1 MKRIFIL
8 PAISLFAAF
17 LLTSC
22 HHDGPDVPPDT
33 NDTQSEKYANITYQ
47 INVYSF
53 ADSNGDGWGDF
64 KGITQHLDYLESLGA
79 TSLWLSPIHPA
90 MSYHGYDVT
99 DYNAVNP
106 RFGTES
112 DLLDLID
119 KAKAK
124 GIVIYLDYVLNHA
137 GKDHPYF
144 RDACKNPDSP
154 WRDAFIFSSNPA
166 ADIKAGKI
174 DMIPASDGYDSSQW
188 YPTPEN
194 SGSLGYNGL
203 LHFKLDV
210 SSASAPKLTI
220 TTTTEAAQSANPDTS
235 VKWFIYENNAIRM
248 YKTGTNIYEIT
259 LNINN
264 NWGVLVKD
272 DPTQWDDHK
281 WGAKDGDQ
289 TVEFG
294 KAKTLVKGGDARD
307 ITFGQV
313 EYYHSHMWT
322 DWFADWNYGKASTSE
337 ESAAF
342 KHLAAS
348 ADKWIRMGIGG
359 LRLDAVKHIYHNE
372 SNSDNPTFL
381 AKWYDR
387 CNTAYKANGG
397 QGDFYMVGEVFSEA
411 GAAAPYYKG
420 LPSVFGF
427 SYWWTL
433 KDRIT
438 NGKGYDFASTV
449 MYFQDL
455 YKRYRTDYID
465 AIKLSNHDED
475 RAGEDFGRSKA
486 KMKLAGAVLL
496 TSPGKPFIYQ
506 GEELG
511 YYGKKQNGDEYV
523 RTPIKWTKSGS
534 VPTAGLNGKVD
545 SSMLTESI
553 SVEAQTEDSNSVLSV
568 YRKFAQARNNCKA
581 LAVGKIADV
590 SSGKNPIAL
599 WTMAAE
605 GESVLVAHNFG
616 GSEVTFSPG
625 SMFKL
630 DNVLVSNGTFT
641 VSGTEVTLGPWSSVV
656 FKQ

>member
-1 MKRIFIL
+1 MKRLGFFL
-8 PAISLFAAF
+8 ALAAF
-17 LLTSC
+17 LLPAC
-22 HHDGPDVPPDT
+22 HTDGPDVPPVIDDT
-33 NDTQSEKYANITYQ
+33 PSEKYANITYQ

-53 ADSNGDGWGDF
+53 ADSDGDGWGDLR
-64 KGITQHLDYLESLGA
+64 GITQHLDYLESLGA

-99 DYNAVNP
+99 DYNAVNR

-112 DLLDLID
+112 DLKDLID
-119 KAKAK
+119 KAKEK

-144 RDACKNPDSP
+144 REACKNPDSP

-166 ADIKAGKI
+166 ADIRAGKI
-174 DMIPASDGYDSSQW
+174 DMIPSSDSYDASQW

-194 SGSLGYNGL
+194 SGNLGYNGL
-203 LHFKLDV
+203 LHFKLDA

-220 TTTTEAAQSANPDTS
+220 TTTSEAAQSANPDTS
-235 VKWFIYENNAIRM
+235 VKWYIYENNAIRM

-259 LNINN
+259 LNVNN

-272 DPTQWDDHK
+272 DPTLWDDHK

-337 ESAAF
+337 HSTAF
-342 KHLAAS
+342 KHLAS
-348 ADKWIRMGIGG
+348 TADKWIRMGIGG

-438 NGKGYDFASTV
+438 NNKGYDFASTII
-449 MYFQDL
+449 YFQDL

-475 RAGEDFGRSKA
+475 RAGEDLGRSKD

-534 VPTAGLNGKVD
+534 VPTAGLNGKVNN
-545 SSMLTESI
+545 SMLSEGI

-568 YRKFAQARNNCKA
+568 YRKFAHARNNCKA
-581 LAVGKIADV
+581 LAVGKIAEV

-641 VSGTEVTLGPWSSVV
+641 VNGTEISLGPWSSVV